1 MSGHSAGLCPRY
13 HQAVE
18 LVGRRWA
25 GAIVQILLAGP
36 ARYNELR
43 SAIPDI
49 NDRMLAERLR
59 ELEAEQ
65 IVIRTVL
72 PEAPVRVEYTLT
84 EKGRALEGALTAIG
98 RWAERWIERPAPTA
112 AAPAATKTAVPKTAA
127 TRSGR
132 ALAGRLAAGSTSR
145 PKNRTR

>member
-1 MSGHSAGLCPRY
+1 MSDHSAALCPRY

-25 GAIVQILLAGP
+25 GAIVRILLAGP

-43 SAIPDI
+43 AAIPEI

-59 ELEAEQ
+59 ELESEQ
-65 IVIRTVL
+65 ILIRTVL

-98 RWAERWIERPAPTA
+98 KWAERWIEAPAAPAA
-112 AAPAATKTAVPKTAA
+112 AAPAPRQA
-127 TRSGR
+127 RR
-132 ALAGRLAAGSTSR
+132 ALAGRLAAGKTARPKSRATSR
-145 PKNRTR
+145 